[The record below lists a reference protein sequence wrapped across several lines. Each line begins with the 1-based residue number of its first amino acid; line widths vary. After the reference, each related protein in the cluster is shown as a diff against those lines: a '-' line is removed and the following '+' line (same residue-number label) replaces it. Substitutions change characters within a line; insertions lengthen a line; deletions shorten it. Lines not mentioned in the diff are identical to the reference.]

1 MTSLPLGPPGAA
13 VAHSNGNR
21 EVVGSSPAE
30 GDIFLNIFEHLKK
43 IYKLGVKLLK

>member
-1 MTSLPLGPPGAA
+1 MTSLPLGPRSAA

-43 IYKLGVKLLK
+43 YTNLV